1 MTATFGPDGKTNFT
15 YSPVAAA
22 GPRVA
27 TRIRRS
33 NRKRMLR
40 AATARVRSDLNSR
53 TGWRHSFAE
62 GGDFVP
68 LPPGVPNSLSIRS
81 PCTVFSTKTSLLRG
95 AGGGLGQNPLR
106 RTPKNTRLF
115 AIWLST
121 SQKHETFA
129 IGNSKNTINFEVSDQ
144 QKRPNLVHSDSK
156 PCFSALGRSPRPPA
170 IDFLGLSGSRAPDP
184 SQTSLQAVFSSN
196 PFKNTRFWPS
206 ECIETL
212 QITRFPLPAAHRN
225 ASKRWPRLG
234 FSRGLREQRPAPKP
248 T

>member
-1 MTATFGPDGKTNFT
+1 MGAP
-15 YSPVAAA
+15 
-22 GPRVA
+22 
-27 TRIRRS
+27 
-33 NRKRMLR
+33 
-40 AATARVRSDLNSR
+40 
-53 TGWRHSFAE
+53 W
-62 GGDFVP
+62 
-68 LPPGVPNSLSIRS
+68 
-81 PCTVFSTKTSLLRG
+81 TVFLSDPSKTRD
-95 AGGGLGQNPLR
+95 
-106 RTPKNTRLF
+106 F
-115 AIWLST
+115 C
-121 SQKHETFA
+121 

-196 PFKNTRFWPS
+196 PFKNTRFWLS

-212 QITRFPLPAAHRN
+212 QVTRFPLPAAHRN

-248 T
+248 TFNRNLVKHEVSEATFLTTPPQNVVPREVCTVPCSQTGNKTNQLQR

>member
-1 MTATFGPDGKTNFT
+1 MTATFGPGASRSDSTPPQRPPSGGAPAGVSDHVPHCLQWPPAGEGRFSDPPAGAKVDFV
-15 YSPVAAA
+15 SPV
-22 GPRVA
+22 GSP
-27 TRIRRS
+27 TTLRS
-33 NRKRMLR
+33 
-40 AATARVRSDLNSR
+40 ARPARC
-53 TGWRHSFAE
+53 
-62 GGDFVP
+62 FVP
-68 LPPGVPNSLSIRS
+68 KGHFYEAPGGFFVKSSAEWARHGRCFCP
-81 PCTVFSTKTSLLRG
+81 
-95 AGGGLGQNPLR
+95 
-106 RTPKNTRLF
+106 TP
-115 AIWLST
+115 
-121 SQKHETFA
+121 QKHETFA